1 MRQILF
7 RGVPVKPVPQAK
19 EDGFVYGFLVQK
31 WDNEKGFQ
39 TFIYTS
45 GPENIGNVQE
55 EVPVFSHTVGQYTGI
70 DDNEGRKM
78 FEGDLYEA
86 FMKPGRKVCA
96 LRYGGSDGWCFVR
109 PGESF
114 PLWFILDRDFPIR
127 FLGTDSS
134 EVGMVM

>member
-7 RGVPVKPVPQAK
+7 RGVPVKPVPPTK

-31 WDNEKGFQ
+31 WDNEKGFE

-45 GPENIGNVQE
+45 GPENVGNVQE

-70 DDNEGRKM
+70 DDNGGRKM
-78 FEGDLYEA
+78 FEGDIYEVC
-86 FMKPGRKVCA
+86 MKQGRKTYT
-96 LRYGGSDGWCFVR
+96 LRYGGYNGWCFVR

-127 FLGTDSS
+127 FVRTNDPGIGGIL
-134 EVGMVM
+134 